1 VSRVREST
9 TKPVGKPDAG
19 NRHVRFAERGWETG
33 RRGSVGPR
41 AQPRL
46 YHSTLGT
53 LGRIRLPEM
62 PDGRRTHVSCEIAEV
77 DDDPANPITMQR
89 RAVFEPLG
97 VEIARQME
105 HIVLRRLSD
114 RA

>member
-1 VSRVREST
+1 MIRLPPEITFEKRPLS
-9 TKPVGKPDAG
+9 G
-19 NRHVRFAERGWETG
+19 G
-33 RRGSVGPR
+33 RWCYDFR
-41 AQPRL
+41 
-46 YHSTLGT
+46 HSTLGT
-53 LGRIRLPEM
+53 LGRILLREM

-97 VEIARQME
+97 VEITRQME

-114 RA
+114 RG